1 MRFQAALYFI
11 NKRQPE
17 SEFTSFCEAKTNFQA
32 ASTVF
37 YNTFTIHSHK

>member
-1 MRFQAALYFI
+1 MI
-11 NKRQPE
+11 TIRQPE
-17 SEFTSFCEAKTNFQA
+17 SEFTSFCEAKTDFQA